1 MYLVK
6 DTPRPAPKFAKRPKN
21 IRNINES
28 KFKTF
33 LKTESETYY
42 ATNFLKD
49 RIQDLI
55 CS

>member
-21 IRNINES
+21 INES

-33 LKTESETYY
+33 LKTESETFY